1 MTNFG
6 FLRDEF
12 PAVFAEA
19 ARAEQFAKVDPRT
32 SCFYARRA
40 LEVALTWV
48 FQYDASLRQPYKA
61 DLSGMIH
68 EPTLRQLVGNDV
80 QAKMEIVRKKGNAAV
95 HSTRPASAQDAAVT
109 LQQLF
114 HVLYWY
120 ARTYTTHPGSIPA
133 SLQFDVAALP
143 DPGATK
149 ARTQAQLQALATD
162 LATKDARLAEAE
174 EKTTALEAELA
185 SLQAQVAAA
194 KAANDTV
201 PDTHDYDEATTRD
214 LFIDTLLEEAGWV
227 RDAADGSPAYTIEHE
242 VAGMPNAQG
251 VGFVDYVLWGADGR
265 PLAVVEAKRT
275 RSDPQVGQQQAK
287 LYADTLEA
295 RYGRRP
301 VVHYTNGHEHWMW
314 DDAAGSGY
322 PPRKVAGFRTQDELE
337 YLVSRRGHRASLLTA
352 PIDEHVAGRY
362 YQQRAIRAID
372 KAFETDNQRQVLLV
386 MATGSGKTRTVVAL
400 VDQLM
405 KAGWVRRV
413 LFLADRVALVNQ
425 ATNAFK
431 EHLPDSSPVNLVTDR
446 HGEGRVFVS
455 TYPTMMNLI
464 DTRSEGTRKFG
475 PGFFDLVVVDE
486 AHRSV
491 YQKYRA
497 LFGWF
502 DALLVGLTATPKDE
516 IDRNTYELFHLEN
529 GVPTDAYSLEQA
541 VADRYLVPPTPI
553 SVPLKFQREGIRY
566 ADLSEAEKDE
576 WDALE
581 WGEDGPPDE
590 VDPDAVNKWLFNTDT
605 VDKVLQTLMTHG
617 LRVAGGD
624 RIAKTIVFAKNDA
637 HARFIAERFD
647 RAYPQY
653 AGEWAR
659 VITYS
664 TTYAQSLIDNFSTAD
679 KAPHIAISVDMLDTG
694 IDVPDVANLVFFKI
708 VRSSSKFWQMIGR
721 GTRLRPDLFG
731 PGRHKK
737 EFYVF
742 DFCQNLEYFGQN
754 PTGHEGSVQQS
765 VSQQIFTAQVELLL
779 GVEKLTGDA
788 TADEGDD
795 GTTALPALR
804 EDIKATLHEKVAG
817 MTLDNFVVRPH
828 RPWVERFGV
837 REAWSGIDQQ
847 TARDVVEHLAGLPTT
862 VVDEDEKA
870 KRFDL
875 TMLKLQLGALDPT
888 LATDRLRRQVQQ
900 IASGLLEQTNI
911 PQIKAQ
917 AALLDDLAGDEWWVD
932 VTVPMLE
939 LARRRVRSL
948 VRLLARTKQPIIYT
962 NFEDTLGQFE
972 IIDLGRPHVGV
983 DPERFREKARAYLR
997 AHEDH
1002 TALQK
1007 VRRGRQLTPTDL
1019 DELERMLADSG
1030 AGTDVEIAEAKAVE
1044 GGLGVFIRSL
1054 VGLERSAVEEAFG
1067 EFLAGAT
1074 YTAEQIDFI
1083 HLVVADLAYNGVMKP
1098 EVLWSPPFTDDAP
1111 RGPDDVFNSA
1121 QIDLIVGKIR
1131 YLNETAEVTEAS

>member
-1 MTNFG
+1 MTNFA
-6 FLRDEF
+6 FLRQEF

-48 FQYDASLRQPYKA
+48 FQYDGSLKQPYKA
-61 DLSGMIH
+61 DLAGMIH

-95 HSTRPASAQDAAVT
+95 HSARPASAQDAVMA

-120 ARTYTTHPGSIPA
+120 ARTYTQAPGSVPA
-133 SLQFDVAALP
+133 NVQFDVAALP

-149 ARTQAQLQALATD
+149 AKTQAQLQSLAAD
-162 LATKDARLAEAE
+162 LQNKDAQIAAAAEKA
-174 EKTTALEAELA
+174 AGLEAELA
-185 SLQAQVAAA
+185 ALRAEVAAA
-194 KAANDTV
+194 KVANEKL

-214 LFIDTLLEEAGWV
+214 LFIDTLLEEAGWA

-242 VAGMPNAQG
+242 VAGMPNNHG
-251 VGFVDYVLWGADGR
+251 IGFVDYVLWGADGR

-275 RSDPQVGQQQAK
+275 RRDPQVGQQQAK
-287 LYADTLEA
+287 LYADALEA

-301 VVHYTNGHEHWMW
+301 VVYYTNGHEHWMW
-314 DDAAGSGY
+314 DDHAGAGH
-322 PPRKVAGFRTQDELE
+322 PPRRVAGFRTQDELE
-337 YLVSRRGHRASLLTA
+337 YLIGRRGNRKSLLVA
-352 PIDEHVAGRY
+352 PIDETVAGRY
-362 YQQRAIRAID
+362 YQQRAIRAIGA
-372 KAFETDNQRQVLLV
+372 AFESDNQREALLV

-431 EHLPDSSPVNLVTDR
+431 EHLPSASPVNLVTDR
-446 HGEGRVFVS
+446 HGDGRVFVS

-464 DTRSEGTRKFG
+464 DTRSEGARKFG
-475 PGFFDLVVVDE
+475 PGFFDLVIVDE

-497 LFGWF
+497 LFDWF

-541 VADRYLVPPTPI
+541 VADGYLVPPTPI
-553 SVPLKFQREGIRY
+553 AVPLKFQREGIRY
-566 ADLSEAEKDE
+566 AELSDAEKDE

-605 VDKVLQTLMTHG
+605 VDKVLHTLMTNG

-624 RIAKTIVFAKNDA
+624 RIGKTIIFAKNDA

-647 RAYPQY
+647 LAYPQY
-653 AGEWAR
+653 KGEWAR

-664 TTYAQSLIDNFSTAD
+664 TEYAQSLIDAFSTPD

-694 IDVPDVANLVFFKI
+694 IDVPDVVNLVFFKI

-721 GTRLRPDLFG
+721 GTRLRPDLYG
-731 PGRHKK
+731 PGQDKK

-779 GVEKLTGDA
+779 GVEKVARGGTSGD
-788 TADEGDD
+788 GDD
-795 GTTALPALR
+795 GTTSLAALR
-804 EDIKATLHEKVAG
+804 EDLRGALHEKVAG
-817 MTLDNFVVRPH
+817 MTLENFVVRPH
-828 RPWVERFGV
+828 RPWVERFAQRAEWTSV
-837 REAWSGIDQQ
+837 DEQ
-847 TARDVVEHLAGLPTT
+847 TAREVVEHLAGLPTT

-875 TMLKLQLGALDPT
+875 MMLKLQLGVLDPT
-888 LATDRLRRQVQQ
+888 LRTDRLRRQVQE

-917 AALLDDLAGDEWWVD
+917 AVLLEELAGDEWWVD

-948 VRLLARTKQPIIYT
+948 VRLLARTKQPIVYT
-962 NFEDTLGQFE
+962 NFEDTLGEFE
-972 IIDLGRPHVGV
+972 IVDLGRPHVGV
-983 DPERFREKARAYLR
+983 DPGRFREKVRAYLR
-997 AHEDH
+997 EHEDH

-1019 DELERMLADSG
+1019 AELERMLLKSG
-1030 AGTDVEIAEAKAVE
+1030 VGSDAEVAAAKSTE

-1054 VGLERSAVEEAFG
+1054 VGLEKSAVQEAFE
-1067 EFLAGAT
+1067 EFLRGTA
-1074 YTAEQIDFI
+1074 YSAEQIDFVQ
-1083 HLVVADLAYNGVMKP
+1083 LVVENLAYNGVMKP
-1098 EVLWSPPFTDDAP
+1098 DILWGPPFTDDAP
-1111 RGPDDVFNSA
+1111 GGPDDVFEGA
-1121 QIDLIVGKIR
+1121 QVDVLIDRIR
-1131 YLNETAEVTEAS
+1131 RLNATAEVSVAS